1 MDEKRKASSR
11 TEETISEQ
19 DRDQKLFDAI
29 GREKRKKRTRRVV
42 VLIVVL
48 ALVAGG
54 LYAAVRYGRAKV
66 KEQVSSMAPTSSVE
80 SYTVNTGSVVT
91 TVSGSGQLTDADTEA
106 LRVPEGV
113 KVDEVLVYVGQSV
126 REGDYLATVEPA
138 SVMKA
143 MSAVQKT
150 LTGLDDKLR
159 TAANEAVPVLLTTQM
174 PGRVKII
181 YAAAGDDVA
190 ACMLE
195 HGALAV
201 LSVDGYLA
209 ADIQTDALDGARE
222 IKVIRANGKTIKGTV
237 EKTVGGRATVL
248 VTDNG
253 PLVGE
258 EITVLAPDGSEA
270 GKGTLYIHE
279 PLRITGYAGTINRVN
294 CKENQFFNIGY
305 SLFSLKDTAY
315 SANYESILRERREA
329 EDTLMELLKIYQCG
343 AVTAPFAGTV
353 SSIEYKKSA
362 NTDTSAQPSSGTD
375 TAAAGT
381 GIAGTDT
388 SGTDTSGTGGTSAAG
403 DERALLT
410 LSKDERM
417 NVTLTVDE
425 KDILSLELGQEA
437 QITINSIGEVFTG
450 EVTEINRWATG
461 TNGVTS
467 YTAVITMP
475 KDPRMLPGMSVR
487 AVVRIQGVAGAILI
501 PEQALHQSRDA
512 AFVYTSSDPVTGELG
527 DPVSVIAGLSDG
539 SMVEIT
545 EGLKEGDTVYYT
557 VTVDPY
563 AYYYGYGSGGDASA
577 DGAWVDVPADGA
589 QASGGDAI
597 AAGGGEEASASG
609 DAVPAGAEGAPA
621 GSEG

>member
-1 MDEKRKASSR
+1 MDENKK
-11 TEETISEQ
+11 ETQVPAEGE
-19 DRDQKLFDAI
+19 RDQALFDAI
-29 GREKRKKRTRRVV
+29 GKDKKRRKRRAWITAVV
-42 VLIVVL
+42 IV
-48 ALVAGG
+48 ALVAAG
-54 LYAAVRYGRAKV
+54 LTAAVIYGQKKV
-66 KEQVSSMAPTSSVE
+66 RDRVDSMNVSSTQVL
-80 SYTVNTGSVVT
+80 SYTVDTGSVNT
-91 TVSGSGQLTDADTEA
+91 TVSGSGLLSDVGSEKLT
-106 LRVPEGV
+106 LPEGV
-113 KVDEVLVYVGQSV
+113 KVDEVLVYVGQTV
-126 REGDYLATVEPA
+126 QEGDYLATVEPA

-159 TAANEAVPVLLTTQM
+159 TASNEAVPVLLTTQM

-190 ACMLE
+190 ACMVE

-201 LSVDGYLA
+201 LSVDGYMA
-209 ADIQTDALDGARE
+209 ADIQTDALDGVLE
-222 IKVIRANGKTIKGTV
+222 VKVIRANGKTIKGTV
-237 EKTVGGRATVL
+237 EKTVGGSATVL

-253 PLVGE
+253 PLAGE

-315 SANYESILRERREA
+315 SANYESILRQRREA
-329 EDTLMELLKIYQCG
+329 EDTLLELLKIYQCG

-353 SSIEYKKSA
+353 SSIEYKKLA
-362 NTDTSAQPSSGTD
+362 NTDTGAQTSSDGGS
-375 TAAAGT
+375 AAAGD
-381 GIAGTDT
+381 IAGADTSGGDT
-388 SGTDTSGTGGTSAAG
+388 SGTAGTAAAK
-403 DERALLT
+403 DDRALLT

-450 EVTEINRWATG
+450 AVTEINRWATG

-512 AFVYTSSDPVTGELG
+512 AFVYTSADPVTGELG

-557 VTVDPY
+557 VTVDPWAY
-563 AYYYGYGSGGDASA
+563 AYGSGGDASS

-589 QASGGDAI
+589 LASAGDSAP
-597 AAGGGEEASASG
+597 AAEGEAAFASG
-609 DAVPAGAEGAPA
+609 DAAPAGAEEAPS